1 MLWLMKFL
9 SLSRLLPAWIGFL
22 LALAG
27 FAPANAEPAAPAKVL
42 SLTETLT
49 TSGFKS
55 FSEIL
60 TASGLLTELGET
72 AYTCFAP
79 TDEAIAAMP
88 PADLKALRDN
98 PKSETTLRW
107 VKYHFIKSEVCK
119 KSDFGIVREIITWS
133 ALPSYLSITPT
144 RMWLNDDST
153 LVKFDL
159 PAKNGIIHGISKAL
173 DPRSYMRE
181 DDKKKK

>member
-1 MLWLMKFL
+1 MLYLMKFL

-27 FAPANAEPAAPAKVL
+27 FTPANADPAVPAKVL

-49 TSGFKS
+49 SSGFKS

-60 TASGLLTELGET
+60 SASGLLTELGET

-88 PADLKALRDN
+88 PADLKSLRDN
-98 PKSETTLRW
+98 PKSEATLRW

-119 KSDFGIVREIITWS
+119 KSDFGNVREIITWS
-133 ALPSYLSITPT
+133 TLPTFMFVTPT
-144 RMWLNDDST
+144 RMALNDIADII
-153 LVKFDL
+153 KFDL
-159 PAKNGIIHGISKAL
+159 PAKNGVIHGLSKAL
-173 DPRSYMRE
+173 DPLTYERE
-181 DDKKKK
+181 DNKKK

>member
-1 MLWLMKFL
+1 MLQTMKML
-9 SLSRLLPAWIGFL
+9 SLSRLMLAWIGCL
-22 LALAG
+22 MALGG
-27 FAPANAEPAAPAKVL
+27 FSTANAEPAQPAKEKP
-42 SLTETLT
+42 LTEVLA

-98 PKSETTLRW
+98 PKSEATLRW

-119 KSDFGIVREIITWS
+119 KADFGIIREIITWS
-133 ALPSYLSITPT
+133 ALPTFMFVTPAK
-144 RMWLNDDST
+144 MALNDVSEI
-153 LVKFDL
+153 VKFDL
-159 PAKNGIIHGISKAL
+159 PAKNGVIHGLSKAL
-173 DPRSYMRE
+173 DPLTYERE
-181 DDKKKK
+181 DDKKK

>member
-1 MLWLMKFL
+1 MLKPMNLL
-9 SLSRLLPAWIGFL
+9 SPSRLFAAFVGCL
-22 LALAG
+22 LALTGSGALL
-27 FAPANAEPAAPAKVL
+27 ADSSSPAKEL
-42 SLTETLT
+42 PLAETLT

-60 TASGLLTELGET
+60 TASGLLTELGES

-88 PADLKALRDN
+88 AAELKALRDE
-98 PKSETTLRW
+98 PKSEATLRW

-119 KSDFGIVREIITWS
+119 KSDFGNVREIITWS
-133 ALPSYLSITPT
+133 SLPSFMFVTPT
-144 RMWLNDDST
+144 RMALNDVADI
-153 LVKFDL
+153 VKFDM

-181 DDKKKK
+181 DDKKK